1 MDALVPESSRPDR
14 AASPRAAAAGS
25 PAVDSED
32 ITASITELQNVLLD
46 TESIE
51 RFVHELA
58 VQAASL
64 VAGSLS
70 CGITMSRAGQAATV
84 ACSDEVASQVNDLQ
98 YRLREGPCLTALEG
112 TCQVRVDDM
121 AADTRWPR
129 FTRQAADHGI
139 QSCLSVPLIA
149 HEETVG
155 ALNLYALTRA
165 AFGPAQIRRAERFA
179 QNAAGALALGL
190 RLVSYSALTDQLRAS
205 LASRAAI
212 DQAVGVIMAQER
224 CTQDTAFATLRA
236 TSQNRNV
243 KLRDVAREV
252 VASVTGEGPHPP
264 PFERG

>member
-1 MDALVPESSRPDR
+1 VNADQATTADAGRPE
-14 AASPRAAAAGS
+14 
-25 PAVDSED
+25 SED

-51 RFVHELA
+51 KFVHELA
-58 VQAASL
+58 VQAACL

-84 ACSDEVASQVNDLQ
+84 ACSDELASQVNDLQ
-98 YRLREGPCLTALEG
+98 YRLREGPCLTALAD
-112 TCQVRVDDM
+112 TCLVRVDDL
-121 AADTRWPR
+121 AAETRWPR
-129 FTRQAADHGI
+129 FILQAADRGI
-139 QSCLSVPLIA
+139 RSCLSVPLIA
-149 HEETVG
+149 QEETVG
-155 ALNLYALTRA
+155 ALNLYALTRE
-165 AFGPAQIRRAERFA
+165 AFGPAQTRRAERFA

-224 CTQDTAFATLRA
+224 CTQDAAFGTLRTA
-236 TSQNRNV
+236 SQNRNV
-243 KLRDVAREV
+243 KLHDVAREV
-252 VASVTGEGPHPP
+252 VARVTGEGPQPP